1 MISLFNEPVYWV
13 ISHDMNPI
21 AQKLA
26 DRHYSRKTPWSK
38 KGFVGPGLPPT
49 LLALYKT
56 FEDAEKV
63 KDRFLGLD
71 EVWVTEERI
80 LE

>member
-1 MISLFNEPVYWV
+1 MIELKVYALWR
-13 ISHDMNPI
+13 S
-21 AQKLA
+21 
-26 DRHYSRKTPWSK
+26 T
-38 KGFVGPGLPPT
+38 GPGLPPT

-63 KDRFLGLD
+63 KDRFLGFD
-71 EVWVTEERI
+71 EVWVTEEGV